1 MVTEGLG
8 AVSGY
13 PGLCF
18 CPLGVTLQLVH
29 ELAGVAVARR
39 RFFLAR
45 SRASSSKPSPFSSL
59 RRSRFG
65 CCTRT
70 RSMPRRLADRASW
83 ASWRRRP
90 GRRASR
96 RGSCGALRP
105 AFTEHQSAKL
115 AVSCP
120 RGWSRR
126 MRQNERGGV
135 RGSDQLFSRPAAAG
149 PMGAPGGVRSGSCR
163 AATQGP
169 GGRAGV
175 WAAPLRASRR
185 RFSARNCGAARVPID
200 RLARTSRKVTSQP
213 IGATMVRGCGPADV
227 LCPRPSPHRIRRS
240 QAGPS
245 AVRAPAS
252 GETATPA

>member
-1 MVTEGLG
+1 MNRRPASPV
-8 AVSGY
+8 VH
-13 PGLCF
+13 PG
-18 CPLGVTLQLVH
+18 PAGGVA
-29 ELAGVAVARR
+29 LAGVRPDEGAAAPFVPHS
-39 RFFLAR
+39 LSTKAR
-45 SRASSSKPSPFSSL
+45 SWLS
-59 RRSRFG
+59 
-65 CCTRT
+65 
-70 RSMPRRLADRASW
+70 
-83 ASWRRRP
+83 
-90 GRRASR
+90 
-96 RGSCGALRP
+96 
-105 AFTEHQSAKL
+105 
-115 AVSCP
+115 SCP